1 MLNQKKWKEYFNLRK
16 ERYLQIGILVDKYK
30 LKGDKK
36 KISDIILDWYEAIP
50 SMLDTTPLDLFKI
63 IYACINEKNNIS
75 IKFSNTNIHIE
86 GPERIQG
93 LVPILE
99 ETFIKEINKPH
110 NKPYFIVLMR
120 YLKWVHNNTRSHP
133 TKIIPQTLSP
143 YRTISNTEEY
153 HVYNES
159 NNKLELV
166 GIAHE
171 HVDKIFNSITNIKH
185 ETKEYYIS
193 YLLDSL
199 VNILKDKQIFNS
211 NLKFISNKEA
221 AFLYDLLLAFGI
233 NNLSIQIGDIT
244 NVEKRDV
251 IRSAIR
257 RVNKSIYIK

>member
-1 MLNQKKWKEYFNLRK
+1 
-16 ERYLQIGILVDKYK
+16 
-30 LKGDKK
+30 
-36 KISDIILDWYEAIP
+36 
-50 SMLDTTPLDLFKI
+50 MLDTTPLDLFKI

-120 YLKWVHNNTRSHP
+120 YLKGLHNNNPKAIPQRLIHSSSFPPTGLFPNTRSN
-133 TKIIPQTLSP
+133 II
-143 YRTISNTEEY
+143 
-153 HVYNES
+153 VYNWWVTI
-159 NNKLELV
+159 KLELV